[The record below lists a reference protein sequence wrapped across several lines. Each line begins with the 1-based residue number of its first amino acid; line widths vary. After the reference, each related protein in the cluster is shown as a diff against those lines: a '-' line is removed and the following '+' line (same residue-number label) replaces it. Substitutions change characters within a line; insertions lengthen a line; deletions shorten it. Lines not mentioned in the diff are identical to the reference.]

1 MAFERIVEAMIK
13 EAMDRGE
20 FENLPVKG
28 RDDLAR
34 ARSAQGNCGA
44 EGSAGG
50 GPGREKRQKI
60 AKQIQQ
66 KRVEFSLMM
75 ERRQK

>member
-13 EAMDRGE
+13 ETMDRGE

-44 EGSAGG
+44 
-50 GPGREKRQKI
+50 GREKRQKI

-66 KRVEFSLMM
+66 KRVEFSRMM
-75 ERRQK
+75 QRRQK

>member
-13 EAMDRGE
+13 ETMDRGE

-44 EGSAGG
+44 
-50 GPGREKRQKI
+50 GREKRQ
-60 AKQIQQ
+60 
-66 KRVEFSLMM
+66 SL
-75 ERRQK
+75 RSRSSRNGWNSAG